1 MNSNKGL
8 GMQIIDENTGASASY
23 TGVKKLFE
31 DVKFMLLTPK
41 GSVYGYPEYGSNLF
55 TMLYKT
61 GTKATADLVSTAV
74 FDVLKQFKGV
84 EILNVKAELAPD
96 KKSINVYYDIVYNA
110 QRLTNS
116 LSLPTTEV

>member
-8 GMQIIDENTGASASY
+8 GMKILDENTGATATYS
-23 TGVKKLFE
+23 GVKKLFE
-31 DVKFMLLTPK
+31 DIKFMLLTPK
-41 GSVYGYPEYGSNLF
+41 GSIYGYPEYGSDLY

-74 FDVLKQFKGV
+74 FDVLSKFQGITV
-84 EILNVKAELAPD
+84 LNVKAEVATD
-96 KKSINVYYDIVYNA
+96 KKTITVAYDIVYNA

-116 LSLPTTEV
+116 LILPTEV